1 MVEKTICG
9 YCARSFSYKK
19 KPIPLY
25 CSKRCQS
32 LGHKQKIETKRKKF
46 MAITKCRECRTDIS
60 NRKYLA
66 PICKSCKKKK
76 KNAFQSQICSPPKIK
91 IEPQTPPEYME
102 RGDLC
107 FLKEDRIKRVELNE

>member
-32 LGHKQKIETKRKKF
+32 LGHKQKIESKRKKF
-46 MAITKCRECRTDIS
+46 MAITKCVECGIDIS
-60 NRKYLA
+60 NRILLK
-66 PICKSCKKKK
+66 PICSSCKKRKK
-76 KNAFQSQICSPPKIK
+76 RDFQKQICSPSKIK

-107 FLKEDRIKRVELNE
+107 FLKEDRLKRVEFNE